1 MRFSTFMEI
10 RIDFALRSVVSYNTT
25 VIDIYSPAEVEK
37 AKNLSVYDSLDA
49 DVMQS
54 YLEYSLAS
62 MIYYCMKVR
71 TIIYAI
77 WRKMVSLLKH
87 SDFNRRLWLF

>member
-1 MRFSTFMEI
+1 M
-10 RIDFALRSVVSYNTT
+10 VSYNTK
-25 VIDIYSPAEVEK
+25 VLDIYSPAEVEK

-62 MIYYCMKVR
+62 MIYYCLKVR
-71 TIIYAI
+71 TILHGLC
-77 WRKMVSLLKH
+77 RKKNSITKRLNTFPVFQFRREPAPNSLPG
-87 SDFNRRLWLF
+87 

>member
-1 MRFSTFMEI
+1 MGFQISIENRNIYFS
-10 RIDFALRSVVSYNTT
+10 LRSVVSYNTT

-37 AKNLSVYDSLDA
+37 AKNLSVYDSLDS

-71 TIIYAI
+71 TILNDI
-77 WRKMVSLLKH
+77 WQKNGFPFKK
-87 SDFNRRLWLF
+87 F

>member
-1 MRFSTFMEI
+1 MASVPPVCEGKGFSISKSFI
-10 RIDFALRSVVSYNTT
+10 LFFRSVVSYNTK
-25 VIDIYSPAEVEK
+25 VLDIYSPAEVEK

-62 MIYYCMKVR
+62 MIYYCLKVR
-71 TIIYAI
+71 
-77 WRKMVSLLKH
+77 
-87 SDFNRRLWLF
+87 

>member
-1 MRFSTFMEI
+1 M
-10 RIDFALRSVVSYNTT
+10 VSYNTK
-25 VIDIYSPAEVEK
+25 VLDIYSPAEVEK

-62 MIYYCMKVR
+62 MIYYCLKVR
-71 TIIYAI
+71 AI
-77 WRKMVSLLKH
+77 LHGLCSKTFPLPNDQLYLNTFPVFQFRREPAPNSLPG
-87 SDFNRRLWLF
+87 

>member
-1 MRFSTFMEI
+1 M
-10 RIDFALRSVVSYNTT
+10 VSYNTK
-25 VIDIYSPAEVEK
+25 VLDIYSPAEVEK

-62 MIYYCMKVR
+62 MIYYCLKVR
-71 TIIYAI
+71 KILYAF
-77 WRKMVSLLKH
+77 WQKMVSLIKKFCCALTKV
-87 SDFNRRLWLF
+87 SGFLCLLFSLPIVLTQNL

>member
-1 MRFSTFMEI
+1 M
-10 RIDFALRSVVSYNTT
+10 VSYNTK
-25 VIDIYSPAEVEK
+25 VLDIYSPAEVEK

-62 MIYYCMKVR
+62 MIYYCLKVR
-71 TIIYAI
+71 AI
-77 WRKMVSLLKH
+77 LHMSFAEKIFLTKLC
-87 SDFNRRLWLF
+87 LA